1 MKPAKRNPLIAGMK
15 IYIAG
20 PYTNGDVAVNV
31 RNAIEAG
38 NALFEEGAVPFIP
51 HLTHFWHMICP
62 QDHIDWLYYDTR
74 WLGCCDMLLRLNGE
88 SEGADEE
95 VATALALNIPVYYD
109 INDLLLGEAR

>member
-1 MKPAKRNPLIAGMK
+1 MGEQRNPLIAGMK

-38 NALFEEGAVPFIP
+38 NRLFEEGAIPFVP
-51 HLTHFWHMICP
+51 HLTHFWHMLYP
-62 QDHIDWLYYDTR
+62 QDYIDWLHYDTR
-74 WLGCCDMLLRLNGE
+74 WLSCCDMLLRLDGE

-109 INDLLLGEAR
+109 IRELLL